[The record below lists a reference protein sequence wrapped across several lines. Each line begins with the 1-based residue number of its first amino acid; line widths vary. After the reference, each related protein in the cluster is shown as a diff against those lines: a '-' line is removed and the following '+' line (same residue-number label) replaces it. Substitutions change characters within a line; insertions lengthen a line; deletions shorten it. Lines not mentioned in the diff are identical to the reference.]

1 MLREGAY
8 ALDDVESGKKVF
20 AADFRDLTSSV
31 RVREGEFLLGIAGSK
46 KGLGACPSV
55 DGTNLDPEVVERWRV
70 RIESILDE
78 LNDDDEFDHDRT
90 AKL

>member
-1 MLREGAY
+1 MY
-8 ALDDVESGKKVF
+8 ALEDVGKGEKDFV
-20 AADFRDLTSSV
+20 ADFRDLTSSV

-55 DGTNLDPEVVERWRV
+55 DGTNLDSEVVERWRV

-78 LNDDDEFDHDRT
+78 LDDDDDYDRT